1 MHECR
6 DPAHVHG
13 DPTIERAW
21 GPGVSG
27 WGLGV
32 SGRGDPERAC
42 AHGPVRACVRAWA
55 PRANGHEDP
64 VRACVRAWA
73 PRASGHGDPDPVRV
87 CMETKRAWGPGAS
100 VRAWAPRAS
109 RRGDPVRASVHGPR
123 ERAGVGTQCEQA
135 CTGPVR
141 ACMHGP
147 SACVRACVP
156 CECVRAW
163 IQRARTRACGDPARA
178 TSSSSLIPR
187 ASKHS
192 GCKKI
197 AKSEIHLLYEPSAG
211 RG

>member
-13 DPTIERAW
+13 DPTIEWAW

-64 VRACVRAWA
+64 VRACVHGPHERVGTGTRTRCERA
-73 PRASGHGDPDPVRV
+73 
-87 CMETKRAWGPGAS
+87 CMGPTSEQAWGPGAIK
-100 VRAWAPRAS
+100 RAQARC
-109 RRGDPVRASVHGPR
+109 VH
-123 ERAGVGTQCEQA
+123 
-135 CTGPVR
+135 

-147 SACVRACVP
+147 SACVHACVP

-163 IQRARTRACGDPARA
+163 IQRAWTRACGDPARA